1 MRKRKITAAD
11 ICEVTGYNRDQIR
24 GLLQKL
30 PLYAE
35 QPGAPRV
42 AREYTRHDLV
52 VLSVVVRLETK
63 QGLQRAAVAAVV
75 EQIDRELRGPRPTNP
90 SRMLRVSINPP
101 SVTYLAE
108 KYNDEEGTVVALEPV
123 FKQVDDYL
131 DGDVTENYLQAS
143 LPFGPSLASH
153 RRHG

>member
-11 ICEVTGYNRDQIR
+11 ICEVTGYNRDQLR

-30 PLYAE
+30 PLYLE
-35 QPGAPRV
+35 HPRSPRV

-63 QGLQRAAVAAVV
+63 HGLQRAAVAAVV

-90 SRMLRVSINPP
+90 SRMLLVSIDPP
-101 SVTYLAE
+101 SVTHLAE
-108 KYNDEEGTVVALEPV
+108 KYTDEEGTVVALGPV
-123 FKQVDDYL
+123 YKQVDDYL
-131 DGDVTENYLQAS
+131 DGDAAENHLQTS